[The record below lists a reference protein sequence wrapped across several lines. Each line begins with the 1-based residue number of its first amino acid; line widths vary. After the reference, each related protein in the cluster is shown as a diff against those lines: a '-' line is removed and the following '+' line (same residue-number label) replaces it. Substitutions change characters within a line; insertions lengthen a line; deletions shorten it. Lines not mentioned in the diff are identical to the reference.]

1 VRRVRRVTKIS
12 ENIALATM
20 KSKLRVAAYCRVS
33 TDSEEQLVSLQV
45 QKTHY
50 DSYIKANP
58 EWEYAGLY
66 YDEGISGTKKENRS
80 ELLRM
85 ISDCENRKIDL
96 IITKSISRFARNTTD
111 CLEMVRKLVD
121 LGVYIYFEKENINT
135 QSMESELM
143 LSILNGLAESESV
156 SISENSKWSIQRRFQ
171 NGTFKF
177 SYPPYGYENI
187 SGQMVV
193 NSKQSEVVKLIF
205 AEVLSGKGTQ
215 KIADDLNNQ
224 SVPTKKGGRWTA
236 TTVRAILCNE
246 KYTGDIIFQKTYTDS
261 HFNRHTNYGEKDMYL
276 VENHHEAI
284 VSHED
289 FEAVDAI
296 INQRAKEKGIEKRN
310 GKYQNRYSFSG
321 KIICSEC
328 GSTFKRRIHS
338 AGIRKY
344 TAWCCNKH
352 LKQITECS
360 MQFIRDEDIKTAFVT
375 MMNKLIFG
383 KKLILR
389 PLLDGLRNQNN
400 TDSFRKIEELET
412 KIEKNM
418 EQSQMLTGLMTKGYL
433 EPALF
438 NKEKNSLA
446 SEDARLRAK
455 KQQLTHSVNGNL
467 AKVEEV
473 NSLLK
478 ITTKSKMLTAYE
490 DELFENYVERIIVY
504 SRDEIDFE
512 LKCGITLRERLVN

>member
-1 VRRVRRVTKIS
+1 MKKITKIE
-12 ENIALATM
+12 ENKTGLFI
-20 KSKLRVAAYCRVS
+20 KSKLRVVAYCRVS
-33 TDSEEQLVSLQV
+33 TDSDEQLVSLQA

-66 YDEGISGTKKENRS
+66 YDEGISGTKKEKRS

-111 CLEMVRKLVD
+111 CLKMVRNLVD

-143 LSILNGLAESESV
+143 LSILSGLAESESI
-156 SISENSKWSIQRRFQ
+156 SISENNKWSIQRRFQ
-171 NGTFKF
+171 NGTFKV

-187 SGQMVV
+187 DGQMVV
-193 NSKQSEVVKLIF
+193 NPKQAEVVKLIF
-205 AEVLSGKGTQ
+205 VEVLWSKGTQ
-215 KIADDLNNQ
+215 KIADELNNQ
-224 SVPTKKGGRWTA
+224 MVPTKKGGRWTA
-236 TTVRAILCNE
+236 TSIRAILCNE

-261 HFNRHTNYGEKDMYL
+261 RFNRHTNYGEKDMYL

-328 GSTFKRRIHS
+328 GSSFKRRIHS
-338 AGIRKY
+338 AGTRKY
-344 TAWCCNKH
+344 IAWCCNKH
-352 LKQITECS
+352 LKQVMECS
-360 MQFIRDEDIKTAFVT
+360 MQFIRDDDIKTAFVE

-383 KKLILR
+383 QKFILR
-389 PLLDGLRNQNN
+389 PLVDGLRIQNN
-400 TDSFRKIEELET
+400 TDSFRRIQELEAKIES
-412 KIEKNM
+412 NV
-418 EQSQMLTGLMTKGYL
+418 EQSQMMTSLMTKGYL

-446 SEDARLRAK
+446 AEDARLRAEK
-455 KQQLTHSVNGNL
+455 EQITCSVNGNL
-467 AKVEEV
+467 SKVDEV
-473 NSLLK
+473 NRLLK
-478 ITTKSKMLTAYE
+478 ITAKSKPLTAYE
-490 DELFENYVERIIVY
+490 GDLFENYVERIIVY
-504 SRDEIDFE
+504 SRDEIGFE